1 MRHWRGAWRPLV
13 QRPQPSGD
21 SFFGLRRPQ
30 PEKPV
35 FDFRARFCHSAPH
48 GNARF
53 RLQTPGQG
61 PGGPTAISYQYEV
74 EEEDTHF
81 GSEPVAEGPGLVGKA
96 FGAAAATSE
105 TLRAAPDNGTLL
117 ALYSLHKQGSIGDAT
132 GARPC
137 MMDVLGR
144 AKFDAWAARKGLAR
158 EQAMADYVK
167 LVASVKAREAETV

>member
-1 MRHWRGAWRPLV
+1 MR
-13 QRPQPSGD
+13 
-21 SFFGLRRPQ
+21 RRQ

-35 FDFRARFCHSAPH
+35 FDFRARFCHSASH
-48 GNARF
+48 GHARF

-81 GSEPVAEGPGLVGKA
+81 GSEPVA
-96 FGAAAATSE
+96 
-105 TLRAAPDNGTLL
+105 
-117 ALYSLHKQGSIGDAT
+117 AT

-137 MMDVLGR
+137 MMHVLGR

-158 EQAMADYVK
+158 EQAMADYVM
-167 LVASVKAREAETV
+167 LAASLKAREAETV